1 MAGISSARSDPVR
14 PAGAGATCVGL
25 QSWAMAFTVR
35 SAATRAAILAAARKL
50 LSEQGYEAM
59 TIRAVAGVVG
69 VDPSMVMRYYGS
81 KEGLFHAAV
90 DLDLQLD
97 KLSPI
102 PKKKLGEALA
112 RHFLAKWEGELADD
126 ATALLLRSSAT
137 NPVAA
142 ERMRLIFDTQISK
155 FVRTST
161 DSGRLASLRA
171 GLVAS
176 QLLGLA
182 FTRYVVALPPIAAL
196 DVETLVKSVAP
207 TLQYYLTADLDAERR
222 ATTSTEGTRSR
233 RSALPPAITSTRRTR
248 KSADT
253 APS

>member
-1 MAGISSARSDPVR
+1 MQEAGT
-14 PAGAGATCVGL
+14 AGPLRNTTCVGL
-25 QSWAMAFTVR
+25 QSWTMAFTAR

-50 LSEQGYEAM
+50 LSEQGYHAM
-59 TIRAVAGVVG
+59 TIRAVAGEVG
-69 VDPSMVMRYYGS
+69 VDPSMVMRYYGN
-81 KEGLFHAAV
+81 KEGLFRAAV

-97 KLSPI
+97 KVPPV

-142 ERMRLIFDTQISK
+142 ERMRHVFDTQVTK
-155 FVRTST
+155 FVRAAT
-161 DSGRLASLRA
+161 DSGRLAPRRA

-182 FTRYVVALPPIAAL
+182 LTRYVVALPPIVAL
-196 DVETLVKSVAP
+196 DLETLVESIAP
-207 TLQYYLTADLDAERR
+207 TLQHYLTADLNAGRRGPTSNKDAQSGR
-222 ATTSTEGTRSR
+222 AAPQRAS
-233 RSALPPAITSTRRTR
+233 TSTRRTK
-248 KSADT
+248 KSADAT
-253 APS
+253 PS